1 MSLLK
6 SANFPKSFLSHIGKS
21 NKRYQQNG
29 ISCHNSLSIYN
40 APNLISL
47 FSKFSAFSEAIF
59 RKRILLKSVNIS
71 KSFLS
76 HIGKSKRF
84 YQLKFLYQRIP
95 FFTCFLYQESTVH
108 FYIIALKWYAFNSNY
123 LDTIKQIFRN
133 NFRFYVHC
141 LQIISIEQSKVKL
154 VWKKAI
160 ATSIVFIVSWVMKYL
175 TREYIFFSI
184 K

>member
-1 MSLLK
+1 MDNVIFSTW
-6 SANFPKSFLSHIGKS
+6 SRFF
-21 NKRYQQNG
+21 R
-29 ISCHNSLSIYN
+29 NSLYPKFIVD
-40 APNLISL
+40 NLDKMTWTGLENMS
-47 FSKFSAFSEAIF
+47 F
-59 RKRILLKSVNIS
+59 LKSVNIS